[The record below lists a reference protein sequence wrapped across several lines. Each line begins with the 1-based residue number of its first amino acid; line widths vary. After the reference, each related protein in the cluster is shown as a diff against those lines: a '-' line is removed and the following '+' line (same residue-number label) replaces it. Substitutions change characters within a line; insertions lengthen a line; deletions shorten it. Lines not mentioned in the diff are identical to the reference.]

1 MADHSASIIEENRI
15 RGQIKGIVKLLDAP
29 QDLAEF
35 ILVAEE
41 FAHILKLFRPISNP
55 SETATLVKLE
65 QLIDELVTGNIPLEK
80 HIISARQD
88 KYRKTMMPHYRA
100 HPHYCVYW
108 HRYKDGR
115 LKPQYR
121 ALLASFLPVQVKLQS
136 AKMQDPETFD
146 NVAYLVGLHLRQLTE
161 PNPVKKK
168 FLSKLSD
175 EAKPPAEL
183 LQRLEDVY
191 YPFKIG
197 ATVPDDLKSFGYLH
211 RVLRWF
217 ETGVWEHKFALSR
230 KSPQSRAPPR
240 HGNRVS
246 ITAIE
251 TTRIIAHAQE
261 AGSPLV
267 VRSFYS
273 ENDDLFELPEKDVDA
288 DPVSDGGKT
297 CESIELPTQKA
308 TEFNTVDRI
317 ALNRRKARY
326 AAQAIEMSNQKL
338 PITHATLTGFELKVL
353 LQSLTD
359 INLPEWSD
367 VPQKVRSQVAA
378 WGASRFFIG
387 RSPESL
393 CKMHVQGTD
402 VSARPNHLMWDPANK
417 TIWLPCVH
425 PRHKAP
431 EDLSRVLAPGPG
443 FTLNVAD
450 TLAPFLKKIASRT
463 QKVFARDMD
472 KEFSQL
478 LGKINRTYGTSLTL
492 NRVGNFIPGLIAQLA
507 PNDEVMSVYFCGRTP
522 NQHNPSVYSSVPA
535 MRLSSLFERAC
546 ERVNELAQIPQ
557 TMAGTSDFPNL
568 ISEAEEVVGS
578 LHVPK
583 IETLNS
589 TIKDV
594 LAKLENDK
602 HTPGFPVHELHNA
615 YTAYVLLFLLA
626 TTAIRAVHKPIPAWF
641 NIDRAT
647 GSCFISEKDTDK
659 YGNARVV
666 WLHPTLIDQLDE
678 YALHC
683 SRLRRYLALV
693 NWISIDKLDA
703 QETVPE
709 LSSINDPKRSKDQE
723 QLRKCAPAL
732 FMLSEYGF
740 VDDILPNQIEELLGD
755 QWRLRLVSL
764 RHFLRTQLLQSGC
777 SGTLINALLGH
788 ADRGEAPWGNYS
800 SLPPAV
806 WRKQIAEHLAPIL
819 DKLGFK
825 VISSPLLRS

>member
-1 MADHSASIIEENRI
+1 MADRSASEIEEIRI
-15 RGQIKGIVKLLDAP
+15 RDQIKGIVKVLDAP
-29 QDLAEF
+29 QDLAE
-35 ILVAEE
+35 LRVVAEE
-41 FAHILKLFRPISNP
+41 FAYVLKLYRPLSKP
-55 SETATLVKLE
+55 SETAKLARLE
-65 QLIDELVTGNIPLEK
+65 QIIDELVTGNIPLEK
-80 HIISARQD
+80 HIVSARQD
-88 KYRKTMMPHYRA
+88 KNRKTMMPHYWA

-108 HRYKDGR
+108 HPYKGGK
-115 LKPQYR
+115 LEPQYR

-136 AKMQDPETFD
+136 AKKQDPEKFA

-161 PNPVKKK
+161 PNPAQEEL
-168 FLSKLSD
+168 LSKLSD

-183 LQRLEDVY
+183 LQRLEEVY
-191 YPFKIG
+191 YPFKNM
-197 ATVPDDLKSFGYLH
+197 ATVSDKLKSFGYLH

-230 KSPQSRAPPR
+230 RSSPSRESPR
-240 HGNRVS
+240 HGNRRS
-246 ITAIE
+246 SSAIE
-251 TTRIIAHAQE
+251 TTRISTHAQE
-261 AGSPLV
+261 TGSSLI

-273 ENDDLFELPEKDVDA
+273 EHDDLSEMHEKDFDA
-288 DPVSDGGKT
+288 DPVTDGGKT

-308 TEFNTVDRI
+308 TAFNTIDRI

-338 PITHATLTGFELKVL
+338 PITHATLSGFELKSL

-359 INLPEWSD
+359 TNRPEWSD
-367 VPQKVRSQVAA
+367 VPQKVRSKIAA
-378 WGASRFFIG
+378 WSASRFFTG
-387 RSPESL
+387 RSPDSL
-393 CKMHVQGTD
+393 SKMHVQGKD
-402 VSARPNHLMWDPANK
+402 VSAKPSHLMWDPANG

-443 FTLNVAD
+443 FTLNVTD

-463 QKVFARDMD
+463 KKVFAEDMD
-472 KEFSQL
+472 NEFRQL
-478 LGKINRTYGTSLTL
+478 LGKINRAYGTSLTL

-522 NQHNPSVYSSVPA
+522 NQHNPSVYSSIPA
-535 MRLSSLFERAC
+535 MRLASLFERAC
-546 ERVNELAQIPQ
+546 ERVYELAQIPK
-557 TMAGTSDFPNL
+557 TMVGTSGFPNL
-568 ISEAEEVVGS
+568 ISEDDEVVGS

-583 IETLNS
+583 LETLNN
-589 TIKDV
+589 TIQDV
-594 LAKLENDK
+594 LATLEKDK
-602 HTPGFPVHELHNA
+602 RTPGVPVHELHNT

-626 TTAIRAVHKPIPAWF
+626 TTAIRAVQKPIPAWF
-641 NIDRAT
+641 NIDKAT

-666 WLHPTLIDQLDE
+666 WLHPTLIDQMDE
-678 YALHC
+678 YARHC
-683 SRLRRYLALV
+683 SRLRQYLALA
-693 NWISIDKLDA
+693 NWRSIDKLDA
-703 QETVPE
+703 QKAVPE
-709 LSSINDPKRSKDQE
+709 LSSIKDPKRSKDQE

-740 VDDILPNQIEELLGD
+740 VDDILPHQIEELLGD

-825 VISSPLLRS
+825 VISSPLLRP